1 MSELLEF
8 LSKGGI
14 LMIPIGASS
23 IIGLALFLERLWSL
37 QRTKILPAR
46 FLEIVSRLLQERR
59 YAEAEA
65 LCMQHNNP
73 MASIL
78 GAGIRYAGRD
88 RELIKEVME
97 ETGRR
102 EIFFMERFSNVL
114 GSISTIT
121 PLMGLLGTVVGLIQM
136 FRRLVGGGEAAA
148 QSMVDVSL
156 LAGGIWQA
164 LITTAAGL
172 SVAIP
177 IFLAYRYVLSRVD
190 RYAVEIEDVSLKA
203 IELLVQ
209 SSQRP
214 NANINDEPSL
224 EGDEADSKVALV
236 SEVSS
241 KQRERKAAQEVAVD
255 VAEDEEP
262 SP

>member
-8 LSKGGI
+8 LSKGGV

-214 NANINDEPSL
+214 NAKINDEPGADGVEDGL
-224 EGDEADSKVALV
+224 KGEG
-236 SEVSS
+236 SS